1 MPDVTINVPSI
12 NTEAYFKFK
21 EPINYY
27 LRNKHN
33 LNSLSMKLKVVS
45 IVSMKDMIRN
55 YLRDPYKEIY
65 APAGISEVEYKKDLL
80 DNIPIVSFSY
90 HDYKG
95 VEKYIL
101 SPLNYIESISSV
113 SNKEYINKLIVID
126 LNKLPKE
133 FDTTIFFT
141 DLADFIE
148 SRIGIR
154 PEIKE
159 VAVGKI
165 ELISQEEHEMR
176 ETIRT
181 NMVTVH
187 KTLKTQLEEANLRY
201 DQVLQRLQVLGIS
214 LG

>member
-90 HDYKG
+90 RDYKD

-126 LNKLPKE
+126 LNRLPKE